1 MYSPDYTREVG
12 LDAGAKVIPWP
23 YAIAILAAVAAGA
36 AIAVNGLNARQS
48 RHEAAN
54 HPDAIAGPGP
64 VIGLAS
70 R

>member
-23 YAIAILAAVAAGA
+23 YAIGILAAVAAGA
-36 AIAVNGLNARQS
+36 AIAVNGLNTRPG
-48 RHEAAN
+48 RHEAAA
-54 HPDAIAGPGP
+54 HPGAITGSGP

>member
-1 MYSPDYTREVG
+1 MYSQDYTREVG

-36 AIAVNGLNARQS
+36 AIAVNDLNTRQS
-48 RHEAAN
+48 LHEAAA
-54 HPDAIAGPGP
+54 HPDAIKGPGP

>member
-1 MYSPDYTREVG
+1 MYSQDYTREVG

-36 AIAVNGLNARQS
+36 VVAINGLNS
-48 RHEAAN
+48 KPGRHEAAVR
-54 HPDAIAGPGP
+54 PDAITKHGP
-64 VIGLAS
+64 VIGLVS

>member
-1 MYSPDYTREVG
+1 MYSQDYTREVG

-36 AIAVNGLNARQS
+36 VVAINGLSARPG
-48 RHEAAN
+48 RHEAAVR
-54 HPDAIAGPGP
+54 PDTATGRGP
-64 VIGLAS
+64 VIGLLS